1 MCYAKCRKSAYFARK
16 LLRLVSGRFSASS
29 GNINM
34 HKRYYGNEYL
44 YVILWNIRFHHFT
57 SHKGDDT
64 DSADRFREYGASPVC
79 MQNLAS
85 PVESIAIHA
94 HNKTFTI
101 LDLPTRETQDFASL
115 LLAGSGMRL
124 RFFPCM
130 YAKFCVSCWLHGNI
144 RTVISLFHH
153 FVLSLYKI
161 SFGSAISSLVKLRFP
176 NLLLHSPCIIFV

>member
-115 LLAGSGMRL
+115 LLSGSGMSL

>member
-1 MCYAKCRKSAYFARK
+1 MYYTKCRKSAYFTRK
-16 LLRLVSGRFSASS
+16 VLRLVSGRFSASS

-34 HKRYYGNEYL
+34 HKRHHENEYL

-57 SHKGDDT
+57 SHKGGKT
-64 DSADRFREYGASPVC
+64 DPAYRFREYGASPVET
-79 MQNLAS
+79 QNLVS
-85 PVESIAIHA
+85 PVESIAINA
-94 HNKTFTI
+94 HNKALTI
-101 LDLPTRETQDFASL
+101 LDLPTCETQDFASL

-130 YAKFCVSCWLHGNI
+130 YAKFCVSRRLHGNI

-176 NLLLHSPCIIFV
+176 NLLLHSPCVIFV